1 MSIIAS
7 KIEIDFTEEQISPSA
22 GSIFL
27 SGMAEKIGLRDEL
40 NAAIKV
46 KKRARGSSD
55 AEMLLSLV

>member
-1 MSIIAS
+1 
-7 KIEIDFTEEQISPSA
+7 
-22 GSIFL
+22 
-27 SGMAEKIGLRDEL
+27 MAEKIGLRDEL